1 MKKKS
6 PKISSRLSISKKIS
20 IKHRKLSK
28 DIRKYDHHYYNKD
41 QPTISDYKY
50 DQLFNELI
58 KLEKQYPEII
68 TKDSPSQRVPG
79 KALSHFQKG
88 MHKKSMLSLQ
98 NTYNEGEI
106 ISFYHKVLDTL
117 QSDSTEFLLE
127 PKLDGVA
134 VNLIYEKGLL
144 VNALTRGDGQT
155 GENVYE
161 NIKTIK
167 SIPLH
172 LSIKPEILE
181 VRGEVVLLKKDFT
194 KINKKQTEQDLNLFA
209 NPRNMAAG
217 SLRQLDPAV
226 TARRP
231 LKFFAHSPGLFKGI
245 KLKKQSDFLKKIKTA
260 GLPVLPVIP
269 FNSLSFNNKKIFP
282 VCVICKNK
290 NEILEYFHFIEKM
303 KDNFTF
309 ETDGIVIKV
318 NNFIEQEKIGYISRY
333 PRWARAAKF
342 KPERGETYIE
352 DISIQIGRTG
362 VLTPVAHLKPVKI
375 KGVTITHATLHNQSE
390 ISKKD
395 IRIGDAVIVGRA
407 GDVIPEIIQVN
418 FSKRKKS
425 SSPFKMP
432 KKCPTCSK
440 KVTIIKDIVFCTY
453 YLCPAVLLQSLIHFA
468 SKKAMNIE
476 SLGTQI
482 MTQLYKT
489 GTVKTFSDIY
499 KLNQEKLLHLDGM
512 GEKSSKRI
520 LSSIEKSKKTSLA
533 TFLFAMGIR
542 HIGEQ
547 TAHNL
552 SQFFTKKAAEFL
564 INSSP
569 THSPSL
575 NKKIFLTKGKNNKQ
589 VIAILNLIA
598 SSTEEELKEVPDIG
612 EVVARSIT
620 ESFSLD
626 SFIKEINLLISL
638 GVNII
643 LPKTKTRKQNLLGKK
658 IVITGSLPQSRQEAE
673 KWILSLGGQVQK
685 SVNKKTDFLIKG
697 DKKAGSPLSQKEK
710 QANKLNISI
719 LSWENF
725 LKQIKD

>member
-6 PKISSRLSISKKIS
+6 QEAKSHLHKKVNIS
-20 IKHRKLSK
+20 IQYQRLKETIHTH
-28 DIRKYDHHYYNKD
+28 DHYYYNID
-41 QPTISDYKY
+41 QPAISDYEY
-50 DQLFNELI
+50 DQLFNQLLE
-58 KLEKQYPEII
+58 LEKQYPELI

-88 MHKKSMLSLQ
+88 VHKKPMLSLQ
-98 NTYNEGEI
+98 NTYNEDEI
-106 ISFYHKVLDTL
+106 ISFYHKIRDTL

-144 VNALTRGDGQT
+144 VRALTRGDGHT

-167 SIPLH
+167 SIPLN
-172 LSIKPEILE
+172 LSIKPEVLE
-181 VRGEVVLLKKDFT
+181 IRGEVVLLKKDFQ
-194 KINKKQTEQDLNLFA
+194 KINNQQVEQNLSPFA

-231 LKFFAHSPGLFKGI
+231 LKFFAHSPGIFKGI
-245 KLKKQSDFLKKIKTA
+245 KSEKQSDFLKEIKTA
-260 GLPVLPVIP
+260 GLPVLPVMP
-269 FNSLSFNNKKIFP
+269 FHSLSFNNKKVFP
-282 VCVICKNK
+282 YCVICKNK
-290 NEILEYFHFIEKM
+290 DEILEYFHFIEKR

-318 NNFIEQEKIGYISRY
+318 NDFLEQEKTGYISRY

-342 KPERGETYIE
+342 KPERGETYVE
-352 DISIQIGRTG
+352 NISIQVGRTG

-375 KGVTITHATLHNQSE
+375 KGVTIIHATLHNQSE
-390 ISKKD
+390 ILKKD
-395 IRIGDAVIVGRA
+395 IRIRDAVIVGRA

-418 FSKRKKS
+418 LSKRKKS

-432 KKCPTCSK
+432 ERCPACSK
-440 KVTIIKDIVFCTY
+440 KVKTIGDIVFCTY

-482 MTQLYKT
+482 MTRLYKT

-499 KLNQEKLLHLDGM
+499 KLNKEKLLQLDGM
-512 GEKSSKRI
+512 GEKSSQRI
-520 LSSIEKSKKTSLA
+520 LSSIEKSKNTTLA
-533 TFLFAMGIR
+533 AFLFALGIR

-552 SQFFTKKAAEFL
+552 SQFFTKKSS
-564 INSSP
+564 NSHLHTS
-569 THSPSL
+569 SL
-575 NKKIFLTKGKNNKQ
+575 SKKIFISKDNKRAT
-589 VIAILNLIA
+589 AILNLIA
-598 SSTEEELKEVPDIG
+598 TSTEEELKEIPDIG
-612 EVVARSIT
+612 EVVARSIK
-620 ESFSLD
+620 ESFSSD
-626 SFIKEINLLISL
+626 SFVKELNLLLSL
-638 GVNII
+638 GINII
-643 LPKTKTRKQNLLGKK
+643 LPKIKTRKQNLLGKK
-658 IVITGSLPQSRQEAE
+658 IVITGSLPQSRREVE

-685 SVNKKTDFLIKG
+685 SINKKTDFLIKG
-697 DKKAGSPLSQKEK
+697 DKKADTSPSQKET